1 MDYSNSASLYEQ
13 AREHLGGGVS
23 SNFRYAGYGE
33 SPVPLFYA
41 KGSGSRLT
49 DVDGNVY
56 IDYALANGP
65 AILGHAPPA
74 VLEAVSRTLAMG
86 QLFAGQHELELE
98 LARRLTEIV
107 PCAELVRFA
116 SSGSEAVQA
125 ALRLARAHTGRR
137 KIIKFE
143 GHYHGWLDNIFMSVA
158 PSPNEAGPASAP
170 VPVSHTPGQ
179 PESVLGDV
187 LVLPWNDIDASPT
200 RCLRTG
206 TRSRA
211 SSWSRSCAIPGR
223 SALGPA
229 TSNRCVRSLRSMV
242 SCSSSTR

>member
-41 KGSGSRLT
+41 KGQGSRLT

-125 ALRLARAHTGRR
+125 ALRLARA
-137 KIIKFE
+137 
-143 GHYHGWLDNIFMSVA
+143 
-158 PSPNEAGPASAP
+158 
-170 VPVSHTPGQ
+170 TPGGGR
-179 PESVLGDV
+179 S
-187 LVLPWNDIDASPT
+187 SS
-200 RCLRTG
+200 
-206 TRSRA
+206 SRA
-211 SSWSRSCAIPGR
+211 TTTGGSTTSS
-223 SALGPA
+223 
-229 TSNRCVRSLRSMV
+229 
-242 SCSSSTR
+242 